1 MDDSRVNEGLEMI
14 QSIWYGVA
22 IQIVNM
28 AIRVYNLN
36 PEQAKALKE
45 VYLRPNDYRVCL
57 RDF

>member
-1 MDDSRVNEGLEMI
+1 MEDTRVNEGVEMI
-14 QSIWYGVA
+14 QSIWYGAA

-28 AIRVYNLN
+28 AIRVYKLN

-45 VYLRPNDYRVCL
+45 VYLRPNDYCVRL